1 MDILVIS
8 NIINK
13 FSKILF
19 DNNKSEYDIMY
30 LNEFLEDPFNLNIEF
45 LNTFYMQHGSG
56 FKKYIATQVA
66 KRQGASPKEV
76 EAIGEIADKTSFLNA
91 AAAGKAAM
99 SGNTS
104 KAEALAKEAGVN
116 PAEFGVGGKQGMPG
130 GLPGGKLPGGMA
142 SPPTGADASKQ
153 VQELSGADT
162 DKMKEMA
169 EKMGGPGGEA
179 LRNMA
184 EAGTDDKELKLVKLL
199 RLMIK
204 SIIYPLIFIFLAI
217 FPYIYVTYASFKKL
231 LKSYR
236 KNVRTV

>member
-13 FSKILF
+13 FSKIIF
-19 DNNKSEYDIMY
+19 DNNKSECDIKY

-56 FKKYIATQVA
+56 LKKTIAKQVA
-66 KRQGASPKEV
+66 KSQGASPKEV
-76 EAIGEIADKTSFLNA
+76 AAIGKIADKTSFSNA

-104 KAEALAKEAGVN
+104 KAEALSEKAGVN
-116 PAEFGVGGKQGMPG
+116 PGEFGVGGKQGI
-130 GLPGGKLPGGMA
+130 PGGMP
-142 SPPTGADASKQ
+142 SPPTGAEASKQ
-153 VQELSGADT
+153 VQELSGADA
-162 DKMKEMA
+162 DQMKEMA
-169 EKMGGPGGEA
+169 GKMGGPGGEA
-179 LRNMA
+179 LKNMA
-184 EAGTDDKELKLVKLL
+184 DAGSDEKELKLVKLL

-204 SIIYPLIFIFLAI
+204 AIIYPLIFIFLAI

>member
-13 FSKILF
+13 FSKIIF
-19 DNNKSEYDIMY
+19 DNNKSECDIKY

-56 FKKYIATQVA
+56 LKKTIAKQVA
-66 KRQGASPKEV
+66 QSQGASPKEL
-76 EAIGEIADKTSFLNA
+76 EAIDNIADKTSFSNA

-104 KAEALAKEAGVN
+104 KAEALSEKAGVN
-116 PAEFGVGGKQGMPG
+116 PGEFGVGGKQGIPPG
-130 GLPGGKLPGGMA
+130 GMSGKLPGGMPP
-142 SPPTGADASKQ
+142 PPTGAEASKQ
-153 VQELSGADT
+153 VQELSGADA
-162 DKMKEMA
+162 DQMKEMA
-169 EKMGGPGGEA
+169 GKMGGPGGEA
-179 LRNMA
+179 LKNMA
-184 EAGTDDKELKLVKLL
+184 DAGSDEKELKLVKLL

-204 SIIYPLIFIFLAI
+204 AIIYPLIFIFLAI